1 MIICFSAIK
10 TLPSELPQILDINER
25 ESIDDGVKKEPKE
38 LTESPV
44 KKFQEKNK
52 YVFSSS
58 PTALFSLPECRTLV
72 KVIICGIKTAAWGIA
87 TLKVIKCFFTYL

>member
-1 MIICFSAIK
+1 MIYCFSANK
-10 TLPSELPQILDINER
+10 TLSSELSSSLDINET
-25 ESIDDGVKKEPKE
+25 ESIDDSVKKEPKE

-44 KKFQEKNK
+44 KKMQEKNK

-87 TLKVIKCFFTYL
+87 TLKVKI

>member
-1 MIICFSAIK
+1 MS
-10 TLPSELPQILDINER
+10 SESLQILNINEG
-25 ESIDDGVKKEPKE
+25 EILDDIVKKEQKE
-38 LTESPV
+38 FTNSPGG
-44 KKFQEKNK
+44 KKLQEKTK

-87 TLKVIKCFFTYL
+87 TVKVHS